1 VGQKRRH
8 RRRGHLAF
16 QFSEVKTNSYH
27 LDHLQ
32 YLETEAI
39 HVMREVAGE
48 FERPAIL
55 FSGGKDSICILRLA
69 EKAFRPA
76 DIPMPLL
83 NVETGHEFPELIDF
97 RDRRAKQLGAKLIVS
112 TVDDAI
118 KAGTAVITKG
128 DISRNRLQIPALLS
142 AIEKYRFDCCIGGA
156 RRDEEKARAK
166 ERFFSFRDGF
176 GQWDPKNQRPEI
188 WNLYNARL
196 NPGENM
202 RVFPLSNWTEM
213 DVWEYIRR
221 EKLEVPTIYFSHERD
236 CFRRNGQWLPVPP
249 PHANGAP
256 DPFEGGRPKPNEPIK
271 RLVVRVRTI
280 ADMISTGM
288 IESRADSVDD
298 IVAEIAAARVTERG
312 SRADDKASEA
322 AMEDRKK
329 AGYF

>member
-1 VGQKRRH
+1 M
-8 RRRGHLAF
+8 
-16 QFSEVKTNSYH
+16 SSYH

-39 HVMREVAGE
+39 HIMREVAAE

-69 EKAFRPA
+69 EKAFRPSE
-76 DIPMPLL
+76 IPMPFL
-83 NVETGHEFPELIDF
+83 NVETGHEFPELLEF
-97 RDRRAKQLGAKLIVS
+97 RDRRAKQLGAKLIVR
-112 TVDDAI
+112 TVDEAF
-118 KAGTAVITKG
+118 AKG
-128 DISRNRLQIPALLS
+128 LATPTPGQISRNQLQIPVLLG
-142 AIEKYRFDCCIGGA
+142 AIEEFRFDCCIGGA

-166 ERFFSFRDGF
+166 ERFFSFRDAF

-196 NPGENM
+196 NQGENM

-213 DVWEYIRR
+213 DVWEYIKR
-221 EKLEVPTIYFSHERD
+221 EQLEVPTIYFSHQRQAV
-236 CFRRNGQWLPVPP
+236 RRGGQWLPVPP
-249 PHANGAP
+249 AHTDATKP
-256 DPFEGGRPKPNEPIK
+256 DPYAGARPTTKEAAK
-271 RLVVRVRTI
+271 TMVCRVRTI

-288 IESRADSVDD
+288 IESPADTVTD
-298 IVAEIAAARVTERG
+298 IIREVAAARVTERG
-312 SRADDKASEA
+312 TRADDKASEA